1 MMAHSFFGI
10 EFIIVPKIG
19 HLEQRLYIFPV
30 VDAIPNLFFFIF
42 SWLLLL
48 SSIKKLI
55 KKQHVNV
62 SAVNWFQNS

>member
-30 VDAIPNLFFFIF
+30 VDAIPNLFFFHFFLVIIAKF
-42 SWLLLL
+42 
-48 SSIKKLI
+48 
-55 KKQHVNV
+55 H
-62 SAVNWFQNS
+62 